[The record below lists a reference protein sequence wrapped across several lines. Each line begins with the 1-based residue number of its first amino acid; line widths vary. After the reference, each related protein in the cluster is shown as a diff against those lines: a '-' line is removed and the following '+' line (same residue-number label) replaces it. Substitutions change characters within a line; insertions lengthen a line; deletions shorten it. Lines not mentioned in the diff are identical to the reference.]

1 MDGFSQLRWFG
12 GVCVGVPSSGV
23 LGTQPRFPSF
33 LPEPHPVC
41 VYPASQALV
50 LIWPLLGPCCAPH
63 SAAICV
69 SGVCS
74 VHPVHIPAQ
83 AGMRTRDQPKD
94 AFQGT
99 LERPNTPPTRL
110 PAGASRPALPTG
122 GQRRKRRFAL
132 PRLLLLSLLSL
143 SIPALLWAFQTD
155 NPLFLC
161 PGNLSTSWTVLGL
174 QKAFCGSF
182 HLRNLLYTIVGFC
195 YLLTIP
201 SGENQAQRINNSICT
216 AS

>member
-1 MDGFSQLRWFG
+1 MSCSLCSDKARIAEGWTVSPSSGALG
-12 GVCVGVPSSGV
+12 GVCVWGLPSSGV

-41 VYPASQALV
+41 VHPASQALV

-74 VHPVHIPAQ
+74 VHPVHIPAR

-94 AFQGT
+94 TFLGT
-99 LERPNTPPTRL
+99 LERPDTPPTRL
-110 PAGASRPALPTG
+110 PAGASRPALPLG

-132 PRLLLLSLLSL
+132 PCLLLLFSVV
-143 SIPALLWAFQTD
+143 SIYPCL
-155 NPLFLC
+155 
-161 PGNLSTSWTVLGL
+161 
-174 QKAFCGSF
+174 
-182 HLRNLLYTIVGFC
+182 IVG
-195 YLLTIP
+195 L
-201 SGENQAQRINNSICT
+201 SK
-216 AS
+216 